1 MRARRH
7 FEFDSDVNL
16 FSNLVG
22 IHLCLAGDTVG
33 LRLVLVLLAL
43 LFSSLHLKQG
53 SAEGETAGLLL

>member
-1 MRARRH
+1 M
-7 FEFDSDVNL
+7 
-16 FSNLVG
+16 VG